1 MNSLKIF
8 NNSLGSN
15 NIFTANLNLEIG
27 KLYSLLNNEHLK
39 AISFYTNS
47 YKIFSEHKE
56 EFWEIYKIILVDLC
70 RLNSQMG
77 FSQIAF
83 KYSLE
88 YLSEYEKNEKIDTK
102 KIPLEYKEVL
112 FNCLHMTESLNKTSE
127 GLEICRKIF
136 EKKIFDKKNFLQK
149 ENFEN
154 YLKNKIE
161 EEINKKQFFTIYLR
175 FIIKDLSE
183 DKLRIYYEWLYS
195 FKNSFE
201 ENEEKSNLKIEEQI
215 NKILIDAENAEFKDF
230 GHYFLNLIV
239 SFVNSNNGENT
250 KLEKEEKIKSNEQT
264 LKLKWIYLIFKDEV
278 FN

>member
-1 MNSLKIF
+1 MNSLRIF

-39 AISFYTNS
+39 AISYYTNS
-47 YKIFSEHKE
+47 YKIFSDYKE

-77 FSQIAF
+77 FGQIAF
-83 KYSLE
+83 KYALE
-88 YLSEYEKNEKIDTK
+88 YLSEYEKNEKFETK
-102 KIPLEYKEVL
+102 KIPFEYKEVL
-112 FNCLHMTESLNKTSE
+112 FNCLIMTESLNKTSE

-136 EKKIFDKKNFLQK
+136 DKKIFDKKNFLQK

-161 EEINKKQFFTIYLR
+161 EEINKKQFFTKYLKY
-175 FIIKDLSE
+175 IIKDLSD

-215 NKILIDAENAEFKDF
+215 NKILMDAESSEFKDF

-239 SFVNSNNGENT
+239 SFVNSNNGEST
-250 KLEKEEKIKSNEQT
+250 KLEKDEKIKSNEQI